1 MSTSLNQT
9 YLYSMY
15 PTYEKQ
21 LFTFIMTADRIDT
34 KDESF
39 SSILNDVR
47 QRQVSN
53 NMVKALTSDKIC
65 LMCNGTVTL
74 GKAIKVFTAKDA
86 KEAPDT
92 KKTFIDVSGII
103 SKNDSGMYHCTSID
117 SLISYLLAAITQVI
131 YYSDDSISRKLTDN
145 VSLTKFGASAYS
157 KLFFN
162 VVDYITKISSINDA
176 KEKCKALTAIY
187 YQVCLLDKEYNS
199 PGVNNIAKQVSG
211 ISERMLTSILIDYD
225 ESNFVNLKAI
235 CDTIS
240 TELRLPKITVEA
252 IVAKWMYIYDPS
264 TTFGLELFPYFS
276 SMISNAYIG
285 AYLNNQ
291 KTIQKVIDTDMVQ
304 FTKTLINIEGAM

>member
-1 MSTSLNQT
+1 
-9 YLYSMY
+9 
-15 PTYEKQ
+15 
-21 LFTFIMTADRIDT
+21 
-34 KDESF
+34 
-39 SSILNDVR
+39 
-47 QRQVSN
+47 
-53 NMVKALTSDKIC
+53 MVKALTSDKIC